1 MITKKKHM
9 NIHYTQRM
17 ETNEDISH
25 YICVEGLEISG
36 LVYANTFKYQV
47 TYDGIGGK
55 ERRRVGRE

>member
-1 MITKKKHM
+1 M

-17 ETNEDISH
+17 KTNEDISH